1 VKVLITSEEADMQAL
16 KIDNNQGY
24 FLKEDNNYEPV
35 DKLDKTTLLHLV
47 NLSLED
53 DFSIEDY
60 DEKKIKNQAHAIIY
74 KSVSEKLLDLF
85 DKRQQFRDESEGL
98 YREEY
103 EKYSAESL

>member
-1 VKVLITSEEADMQAL
+1 MNEEADMQAL

-24 FLKEDNNYEPV
+24 FLKDDDTYEV
-35 DKLDKTTLLHLV
+35 IDKLDKTALLHLV

-53 DFSIEDY
+53 NFSIEDY
-60 DEKKIKNQAHAIIY
+60 DEAKIRNQAHAIIY

-85 DKRQQFRDESEGL
+85 EKRQQFKDESEGL

-103 EKYSAESL
+103 EKYSVESL

>member
-1 VKVLITSEEADMQAL
+1 MQAL

-24 FLKEDNNYEPV
+24 FLKDNDTYEFI
-35 DKLDKTTLLHLV
+35 DKLDKTALLHLV
-47 NLSLED
+47 SLSLED

-60 DEKKIKNQAHAIIY
+60 DETKIRNQAHAIIY

-85 DKRQQFRDESEGL
+85 EKRQQFKDESEGL

-103 EKYSAESL
+103 EKYSVESL

>member
-1 VKVLITSEEADMQAL
+1 MQAL

-24 FLKEDNNYEPV
+24 FLKDDNTYEV
-35 DKLDKTTLLHLV
+35 IDKLDKAALLYLV

-60 DEKKIKNQAHAIIY
+60 DEAKIRNQAHAIIY

-85 DKRQQFRDESEGL
+85 EKRQQFKDESEGL

-103 EKYSAESL
+103 EKYSVESL

>member
-1 VKVLITSEEADMQAL
+1 MNEEADMQAL

-24 FLKEDNNYEPV
+24 FLKDDNTYEV
-35 DKLDKTTLLHLV
+35 IDKLDKTALLYLV

-60 DEKKIKNQAHAIIY
+60 DEAKIRNQAHAIIY

-85 DKRQQFRDESEGL
+85 EKRQQFKDESEGL

-103 EKYSAESL
+103 EKYSVESL

>member
-1 VKVLITSEEADMQAL
+1 MNEEADMQAL

-24 FLKEDNNYEPV
+24 FLKDNDTYEV
-35 DKLDKTTLLHLV
+35 IDKLDKTALLHLV

-60 DEKKIKNQAHAIIY
+60 DEAKIRNQAHAIIY

-85 DKRQQFRDESEGL
+85 EKRQQFKDESEGL

-103 EKYSAESL
+103 EKYSVESL

>member
-1 VKVLITSEEADMQAL
+1 MKTL

-24 FLKEDNNYEPV
+24 FLKDDASYETV
-35 DKLDKTTLLHLV
+35 DKLDKTALLHLV

-53 DFSIEDY
+53 DFSIEHY
-60 DEKKIKNQAHAIIY
+60 DETKIRNQVHAIIY

-85 DKRQQFRDESEGL
+85 EKRQQFKDESEGL

-103 EKYSAESL
+103 EKYSADSL

>member
-1 VKVLITSEEADMQAL
+1 MNEEADMQAL

-24 FLKEDNNYEPV
+24 FLKDDDTYEPV
-35 DKLDKTTLLHLV
+35 DKLDKTALLHLV

-60 DEKKIKNQAHAIIY
+60 DEAKIRNQAHAIIY

-85 DKRQQFRDESEGL
+85 EKRQQFKDECEGL
-98 YREEY
+98 YREEH
-103 EKYSAESL
+103 EKYSTESL

>member
-1 VKVLITSEEADMQAL
+1 MNEEADMQAL

-24 FLKEDNNYEPV
+24 FLKDDDTYEV
-35 DKLDKTTLLHLV
+35 IDKLDKTTLLHLV

-60 DEKKIKNQAHAIIY
+60 DEAKIRNQAHAIIY

-85 DKRQQFRDESEGL
+85 EKRQQFKDESEGL

-103 EKYSAESL
+103 EKYSVESL

>member
-1 VKVLITSEEADMQAL
+1 MQAL

-24 FLKEDNNYEPV
+24 FLKDDNTYEV
-35 DKLDKTTLLHLV
+35 IDKLDKTALLYLV

-60 DEKKIKNQAHAIIY
+60 DEAKIRNQAHAIIY

-85 DKRQQFRDESEGL
+85 EKRQQFKDESEGL

-103 EKYSAESL
+103 EKYSVESL

>member
-1 VKVLITSEEADMQAL
+1 MRAL

-24 FLKEDNNYEPV
+24 FLKDNDTYEV
-35 DKLDKTTLLHLV
+35 IDKLDKTALLHLV

-60 DEKKIKNQAHAIIY
+60 DEAKIRNQAHAIIY

-85 DKRQQFRDESEGL
+85 EKRQQFKDESEGL

-103 EKYSAESL
+103 EKYSVESL

>member
-1 VKVLITSEEADMQAL
+1 MNEEADMQAL

-24 FLKEDNNYEPV
+24 FLKDDDTYEV
-35 DKLDKTTLLHLV
+35 IDKLDKTALLHLV

-60 DEKKIKNQAHAIIY
+60 DEAKIRNQAHAIIY

-85 DKRQQFRDESEGL
+85 EKRQQFKDESEGL

-103 EKYSAESL
+103 EKYSVESL